1 MRCAV
6 LTASVLAVL
15 AACGAA
21 GGTTTSGLRG
31 TVTRGPI
38 TPVCRVGTPCEAPAA
53 KVVLVFR
60 REGRVARTTT
70 DAKGRYRIALA
81 PGTWAVSLTRT
92 GIGSMVYPRQAR
104 VVAHTFRLV
113 DLSIDTGIR

>member
-1 MRCAV
+1 MRSTVVIA
-6 LTASVLAVL
+6 LVLAAL

-21 GGTTTSGLRG
+21 GGATTSGLRG
-31 TVTRGPI
+31 TVMRGPI

-70 DAKGRYRIALA
+70 DAKGRYRVALA
-81 PGTWAVSLTRT
+81 PGTWTISLTRT
-92 GIGSMVYPRQAR
+92 GLGSMIYPRQAR
-104 VVAHTFRLV
+104 VVANTFRLV

>member
-1 MRCAV
+1 MRFAA
-6 LTASVLAVL
+6 LTALVL
-15 AACGAA
+15 AALAVCSAA

-38 TPVCRVGTPCEAPAA
+38 VPVCKVGEPCDAPAA

-60 REGRVARTTT
+60 RNGQVARTTT

-81 PGTWAVSLTRT
+81 PGTWAISLTRT
-92 GIGSMVYPRQAR
+92 GIGNMIYPRQAR
-104 VVAHTFRLV
+104 VVAHAFRLV